1 MTDYYAAMEPH
12 EQQDKPRAH
21 FVSFMCIRKIKGLR
35 AEQILESG
43 SNVLENSASLCDALL
58 LLLLASHLLTAAGHY
73 ITIRLGSGQKLRW

>member
-12 EQQDKPRAH
+12 EQQDKLRAH

-58 LLLLASHLLTAAGHY
+58 LLLASHSLTAAGHY
-73 ITIRLGSGQKLRW
+73 IPIRMGSGQKLRW